1 MLFLSIRRWSSDRS
15 LCATSAW
22 SLLNRRRLIG
32 SFEEGKMQNN
42 NTTGESTGADEK
54 VGTVAG
60 AVLATFFDA
69 VATTS
74 DLADIAAN
82 LRKILLEDGVFA
94 EPAVRADLFPAAPY
108 SATSSS
114 KSRKLGAF
122 AT

>member
-69 VATTS
+69 LASTLY
-74 DLADIAAN
+74 LADIAAN
-82 LRKILLEDGVFA
+82 LRKIVLDDGVLD
-94 EPAVRADLFPAAPY
+94 RKSTRLN
-108 SATSSS
+108 SSH
-114 KSRKLGAF
+114 
-122 AT
+122 